1 MSRVAAWMCLRSGN
15 PAPLREVDT
24 ACAER
29 DLDPRDRGLV
39 RRLVGT
45 EQRHR
50 GTLRAIVK
58 AFTRRQPSPDLTAHL
73 HLGLVQLLYLERVPD
88 HAAVS
93 ATVSAAG
100 ETSGPSKGPL
110 INGVLRNVIRARRE
124 GRQDDPRRDLVDRDL
139 SFEMPIFRDPYEHPH
154 LWAEDAYSIPAALM
168 KRWANKHGRTRAL
181 SLAETFLR
189 EPPLSFR
196 AVRADRAAVKAELEA
211 AGLVAREGEHEAVL
225 VAESSDTGAL
235 TESRP
240 FTEGRI
246 TIQGQ
251 AALQAS
257 ELMQANEGER
267 LLDLCAAP
275 GGKTMRLLEAGAHV
289 VASDVEPERLARIG
303 EAAQR
308 LQLSER
314 LSLVAGDGTQAI
326 DGASFDGVLVDAP
339 CSNTGVL
346 GARPGARWRFGP
358 QTLRSLTELQERLL
372 NEGAARVR
380 SGGRLV
386 WSTCSLE
393 PEENEQ
399 LLRRFLEGNP
409 EWSLEDEHLI
419 LPAASS
425 DTGPYDGGFAAR
437 LRRA

>member
-1 MSRVAAWMCLRSGN
+1 
-15 PAPLREVDT
+15 
-24 ACAER
+24 
-29 DLDPRDRGLV
+29 
-39 RRLVGT
+39 
-45 EQRHR
+45 
-50 GTLRAIVK
+50 LRAIVK

>member
-1 MSRVAAWMCLRSGN
+1 M
-15 PAPLREVDT
+15 
-24 ACAER
+24 
-29 DLDPRDRGLV
+29 
-39 RRLVGT
+39 
-45 EQRHR
+45 
-50 GTLRAIVK
+50 K